1 MSLVIFVV
9 SLMHMK
15 LTTYIK
21 TTFFLSLAGSLF
33 AGYLAGVKLFSGTC
47 AFNETCP
54 YFLGYPACFFGF
66 GLFFSIFLV
75 TTIAWIFKITKYCPV
90 VINAVISFLG
100 ILFAGYFTA
109 FDIFAVNF
117 VSPQYERGLPTC
129 FYGFIFFV
137 LVFVITLVALFRRK

>member
-1 MSLVIFVV
+1 
-9 SLMHMK
+9 MHMK

-54 YFLGYPACFFGF
+54 YFLSYPACFFGF

-75 TTIAWIFKITKYCPV
+75 TAIAWIFKITKYCPV
-90 VINAVISFLG
+90 VINVVISFLG
-100 ILFAGYFTA
+100 ILFAGYFVAKEIITVP
-109 FDIFAVNF
+109 AVTLF
-117 VSPQYERGLPTC
+117 SLQPQYDLGLSTC
-129 FYGFIFFV
+129 SYGFIFFV
-137 LVFVITLVALFRRK
+137 LVFVITLVALIRRK